1 MEMIGWI
8 GAICFAV
15 CAAPQAW
22 LCYQQGH
29 ADGLSKLLLGL
40 WVTGEACSFIYVLP
54 LGKLPLLFNYAANLA
69 LLMVIL
75 RYKIFPRAGAAV
87 EQRGDDEHHAT
98 ESGAVLPSVD

>member
-1 MEMIGWI
+1 METMELVGWF
-8 GAICFAV
+8 GAICFAI

-22 LCYQQGH
+22 LCYRQGH
-29 ADGLSKLLLGL
+29 AMGLSHLLLGL

-75 RYKIFPRAGAAV
+75 RYKWFPRVDKAAL
-87 EQRGDDEHHAT
+87 EPA
-98 ESGAVLPSVD
+98 